1 MPGNEYNGLANKNRI
16 HDKLHALTNET
27 LSAAVVSKPR
37 RKSDAEQRQ
46 WGCREKNVKL
56 TLDGKHEDR
65 NTNHNC
71 GAIDLVGDVIEDPGD
86 FDQQPGLTAEFFLC
100 SYVRRTRSRLR
111 DMTSL
116 GLHRSTPTCD
126 SFLRSQ

>member
-1 MPGNEYNGLANKNRI
+1 MQNRGNG
-16 HDKLHALTNET
+16 
-27 LSAAVVSKPR
+27 AV
-37 RKSDAEQRQ
+37 
-46 WGCREKNVKL
+46 GKNVEL

-65 NTNHNC
+65 NANHNC

-100 SYVRRTRSRLR
+100 TYVRRTRSRLR

-116 GLHRSTPTCD
+116 GLHQSTPTCG